1 LPDSERRVYDGRR
14 KEIFMRLLVLAAFLA
29 SSTASAPPPAAPAAQ
44 PPAAEA
50 KPRVPAEGVSSSGQP
65 CRRPDMMMTG
75 PKEGEAPGAKRLGE
89 LPSANLMLAVYD
101 EVEGCMEP
109 RVVRYGIGEGAR

>member
-1 LPDSERRVYDGRR
+1 
-14 KEIFMRLLVLAAFLA
+14 MRLLILAAFLA
-29 SSTASAPPPAAPAAQ
+29 SPAASAPPPAAPTVK

-50 KPRVPAEGVSSSGQP
+50 RPRLPAEGFSSSGQP
-65 CRRPDMMMTG
+65 CRRPDMLTTA
-75 PKEGEAPGAKRLGE
+75 PREGEAPGAKRLGE

-109 RVVRYGIGEGAR
+109 RVVRYGLGAGAR